1 MKMKLWLVACY
12 FATVTVAMGTQLDA
26 PAPKDCSNIVMEMVP
41 CLSFMTDAKTTKPT
55 QACCQGLEKVIDF
68 DKTCVCFALNFAP
81 SMGIA
86 VNISKA
92 EVLASLCKVNDA
104 PPVSSCHLTPS
115 PTPTPPAPE
124 PSPPV
129 KPPAP
134 APPTPGIIKGIFFF
148 FSHIFH
154 QNFVQCYFSKSF
166 FFYVKIL

>member
-104 PPVSSCHLTPS
+104 PPVSSCHR
-115 PTPTPPAPE
+115 
-124 PSPPV
+124 
-129 KPPAP
+129 KF
-134 APPTPGIIKGIFFF
+134 IFYSIYFKYKKF
-148 FSHIFH
+148 KFIFW
-154 QNFVQCYFSKSF
+154 SF
-166 FFYVKIL
+166 FFLLEMTIKEI